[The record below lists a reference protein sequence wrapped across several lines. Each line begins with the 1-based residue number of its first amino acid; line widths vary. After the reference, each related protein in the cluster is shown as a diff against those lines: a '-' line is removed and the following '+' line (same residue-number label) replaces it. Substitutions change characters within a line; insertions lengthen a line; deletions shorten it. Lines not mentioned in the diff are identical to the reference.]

1 MESPIIPLGDKIV
14 ILPQEEGE
22 QMYGNIIVPDAGQE
36 KPEMGT
42 VLAVGP
48 GRISTDG
55 TLIPNRIEVG
65 VTVMVPKF
73 GAQVVT
79 VENATINESFEA
91 VPFDSNLLKEILKA
105 NRTYHSGEIRINKKG
120 LLDAHLHHG
129 DNLYTGYYSNLS
141 NAIQKISRLGL
152 ANQKEEY
159 TLAGFIESFNN
170 IKNKLTNS
178 IKN

>member
-14 ILPQEEGE
+14 IHPQEEGE

-55 TLIPNRIEVG
+55 TLIPNKLEVG

-79 VENATINESFEA
+79 VENE
-91 VPFDSNLLKEILKA
+91 
-105 NRTYHSGEIRINKKG
+105 TYIMASEN
-120 LLDAHLHHG
+120 DV
-129 DNLYTGYYSNLS
+129 
-141 NAIQKISRLGL
+141 LG
-152 ANQKEEY
+152 
-159 TLAGFIESFNN
+159 I
-170 IKNKLTNS
+170 IKNKN
-178 IKN
+178 NE

>member
-55 TLIPNRIEVG
+55 TLIPNKLEVG

-73 GAQVVT
+73 GAQVVV
-79 VENATINESFEA
+79 VENETYIVASENDVLGKIN
-91 VPFDSNLLKEILKA
+91 NKE
-105 NRTYHSGEIRINKKG
+105 NE
-120 LLDAHLHHG
+120 
-129 DNLYTGYYSNLS
+129 
-141 NAIQKISRLGL
+141 
-152 ANQKEEY
+152 
-159 TLAGFIESFNN
+159 
-170 IKNKLTNS
+170 
-178 IKN
+178 

>member
-55 TLIPNRIEVG
+55 TLIPNKLEVG

-73 GAQVVT
+73 GAQK
-79 VENATINESFEA
+79 VELENE
-91 VPFDSNLLKEILKA
+91 
-105 NRTYHSGEIRINKKG
+105 TYIMAGES
-120 LLDAHLHHG
+120 DV
-129 DNLYTGYYSNLS
+129 
-141 NAIQKISRLGL
+141 LGIIK
-152 ANQKEEY
+152 QKEDNE
-159 TLAGFIESFNN
+159 
-170 IKNKLTNS
+170 
-178 IKN
+178 

>member
-22 QMYGNIIVPDAGQE
+22 QTYGNIVVPDMGKE

-65 VTVMVPKF
+65 ATIMVPKF
-73 GAQVVT
+73 GAQVV
-79 VENATINESFEA
+79 VLENETYIVASENDVLGIIKQKDETYPEFAEKHYKKENNE
-91 VPFDSNLLKEILKA
+91 
-105 NRTYHSGEIRINKKG
+105 
-120 LLDAHLHHG
+120 
-129 DNLYTGYYSNLS
+129 
-141 NAIQKISRLGL
+141 
-152 ANQKEEY
+152 
-159 TLAGFIESFNN
+159 
-170 IKNKLTNS
+170 
-178 IKN
+178 